1 MKIRELLEARD
12 YDPVVD
18 SGMSDWDYAD
28 SLRRGPGTRSSGSP
42 RSSHWD
48 DLEFGNPVRSRKEK
62 GTITGPDGKEHEY
75 NKIVF
80 VPIVDP
86 SRDVAQVRKD
96 PGFIADKYNS
106 DEKRYYLYF
115 YDPKLG

>member
-28 SLRRGPGTRSSGSP
+28 SLRGGPGTRSSGFP
-42 RSSHWD
+42 RSSRYD
-48 DLEFGNPVRSRKEK
+48 DLEFGNSILYRKEK

-75 NKIVF
+75 NKIAF

-86 SRDVAQVRKD
+86 SREVSQVRKE
-96 PGFIADKYNS
+96 PGFITDKYNS

>member
-28 SLRRGPGTRSSGSP
+28 SLRGGPGTRSSGSP

-48 DLEFGNPVRSRKEK
+48 DLEFGKSILHRKEK

-96 PGFIADKYNS
+96 PGFITDKYNS

>member
-28 SLRRGPGTRSSGSP
+28 SHRRGPGTRSAGFP
-42 RSSHWD
+42 RSSHHD
-48 DLEFGNPVRSRKEK
+48 DLEFGNPVRSKKEK
-62 GTITGPDGKEHEY
+62 GIITGDDGEEHEY

-86 SRDVAQVRKD
+86 SRGVDQVRKD
-96 PGFIADKYNS
+96 PGFITYKYNS
-106 DEKRYYLYF
+106 NEKRYYLYF